1 VQHIRTHWLAWLVL
15 ATATAQGA
23 ALDEDFLAAREAYE
37 AGNAVRLET
46 HASRLQGH
54 LLEPYV
60 AYWRLSLRLE
70 EASPEEVRG
79 FLSANRNGPL
89 AERLRA
95 EWLKSLAERGEWS
108 LFNAELPLLA
118 SRDLEITC
126 YALQYRMQSKP
137 EEALPEARSLWFVTR
152 ELPDACTP
160 LLSALVAAGLIS
172 GDDLWT
178 RIRVALEAGRV
189 SRARWIAEWLPAGE
203 APAPQSLERAA
214 SNPAGYLERRSHDL
228 KTRAGRETVM
238 FAVHRLARVAPPQA
252 ANHWTRLE
260 ERFSREDRAYVW
272 GMIGYLGAMRHD
284 RDALAW
290 YARAGDLS
298 DLQLAWKVR
307 AALRVGSWRDVL
319 SAVDAMSD
327 RERSISAWR
336 YWNARALKATGR
348 EDEAAELLVPLASE
362 FGFYGQLALEEL
374 GGKISVPSAA
384 YKPSAEEVRAMSR
397 RVGLRRALELYRLG
411 LRAEANGEW
420 LWSIRGFD
428 DRQLL
433 AAAEVARRNEVYDRA
448 ISTADRTVG
457 LHDFGLRYLAPYRDV
472 LKAHTAQLALDEAW
486 VYGLI
491 RQESRFIPDAQ
502 SVAGASGLM
511 QLMPA
516 TASWVAKQ
524 IGLKNW
530 RWSQVT
536 EVDTNVG
543 LGTYYLRH
551 VLDALDGQPVLASAA
566 YNAGPNRARAWRP
579 GNAMEGAV
587 FAETIPFT
595 ETRLYVKNVMANATY
610 YAHNFSQ
617 QLQSLKQRLGTVGP
631 QSAAESAQEAD
642 ALELV
647 MSDRLSGNG
656 ER

>member
-1 VQHIRTHWLAWLVL
+1 MHWLGCLLL

-23 ALDEDFLAAREAYE
+23 ALDEEFLAARDAYQSSD
-37 AGNAVRLET
+37 AVRLET
-46 HASRLQGH
+46 HARRLEGH
-54 LLEPYV
+54 LLEGYV

-70 EASPEEVRG
+70 EAAPEDVRG
-79 FLSANRNGPL
+79 FLAAHRDGPL
-89 AERLRA
+89 AQRLRS
-95 EWLKSLAERGEWS
+95 EWLKVLGERGEWE
-108 LFNAELPLLA
+108 LFNAELPPLA
-118 SRDLEITC
+118 SRDIEVTC
-126 YALQYRMQSKP
+126 YVLRNRMQSKP
-137 EEALPEARSLWFVTR
+137 EEALREARSLWFVTR
-152 ELPDACTP
+152 DLPDSCTP
-160 LLSALVAAGLIS
+160 LLDSLVAAGVIS

-189 SRARWIAEWLPAGE
+189 THARWISEWLPAGE
-203 APAPQSLERAA
+203 APEPRSLERAA
-214 SNPAGYLERRSHDL
+214 SNPAATIERAGHNL
-228 KTRAGRETVM
+228 KTRAGRETLM
-238 FAVHRLARVAPPQA
+238 FAVHRLGRVAPPQA
-252 ANHWTRLE
+252 ARHWNRLE
-260 ERFSREDRAYVW
+260 ARFAPEERAYVW
-272 GMIGYLGAMRHD
+272 GMIGYLGALRHD
-284 RDALAW
+284 PEALRW

-307 AALRVGSWRDVL
+307 AALREQNWRQVL
-319 SAVDAMSD
+319 AAVDAMSD
-327 RERSISAWR
+327 RQRSISAWR
-336 YWNARALKATGR
+336 YWKARALKATGR
-348 EDEAAELLVPLASE
+348 AAEANDLLQPLASE

-374 GGKISVPSAA
+374 GAKIAA
-384 YKPSAEEVRAMSR
+384 PATGYKPGAEDVRAMGR
-397 RVGLRRALELYRLG
+397 QAGLRRALALYRLG

-420 LWSIRGFD
+420 QWAIRGFD

-433 AAAEVARRNEVYDRA
+433 AAAELARRHEVYDRA
-448 ISTADRTVG
+448 INTADRTVG
-457 LHDFGLRYLAPYRDV
+457 LHDFELRYLAPYRDV
-472 LKAHTAQLALDEAW
+472 LKAHTAHLSLDEAW

-491 RQESRFIPDAQ
+491 RQESRFIPEAR

-511 QLMPA
+511 QLMPQ
-516 TASWVAKQ
+516 TARWVAKR

-536 EVDTNVG
+536 EVGTNVG

-579 GNAMEGAV
+579 ETAMEGAV

-610 YAHNFSQ
+610 YAHTFSQ

-631 QSAAESAQEAD
+631 QQGNEGVPGAD

-647 MSDRLSGNG
+647 MSSDLPTDSG
-656 ER
+656 R